1 MFTYAEKYMFIQGNL
16 NYTYSGRRKKNTYK
30 VKKVQKTFVP
40 LNPKKHHQFSPVW
53 WEQKKKQHKSREFLP
68 WTDPS
73 CQLYKK
79 DISSKYTVSVPYN
92 KGAYQVISKEDV
104 KHIGK

>member
-68 WTDPS
+68 WTDPN

-92 KGAYQVISKEDV
+92 KGAYQVISKEDI

>member
-1 MFTYAEKYMFIQGNL
+1 MFIQGSL

-53 WEQKKKQHKSREFLP
+53 WEQKKNQHKSREFLP
-68 WTDPS
+68 WTDPN

>member
-1 MFTYAEKYMFIQGNL
+1 MFIQGNL
-16 NYTYSGRRKKNTYK
+16 NYTYSGRKKNTYK
-30 VKKVQKTFVP
+30 VKKVQKPFIP

-53 WEQKKKQHKSREFLP
+53 WEQKKKQAKSREFLP

-79 DISSKYTVSVPYN
+79 NISSKYTVSVPYN
-92 KGAYQVISKEDV
+92 KGAYQVISEEHV
-104 KHIGK
+104 KHIVK

>member
-16 NYTYSGRRKKNTYK
+16 NYTYSGRRKKSYK
-30 VKKVQKTFVP
+30 VKKVEKTFVP

-53 WEQKKKQHKSREFLP
+53 WEQKKNQHKSREFLP
-68 WTDPS
+68 WTDPN
-73 CQLYKK
+73 CELYKK

>member
-1 MFTYAEKYMFIQGNL
+1 MFIQGNL
-16 NYTYSGRRKKNTYK
+16 NYTYSGRKKKSYK

-40 LNPKKHHQFSPVW
+40 LNTKKHHQFSPL
-53 WEQKKKQHKSREFLP
+53 WEEQQRKSKEFLP
-68 WTDPS
+68 WTDPN

-92 KGAYQVISKEDV
+92 KGAYQVISEQDV